1 MTNAQSPLWSASIF
15 HSLDLQFS
23 QRFIYEWME
32 QTFPNP
38 IKKKKNLRDCT
49 IKAGHSV
56 PMVSSRMFAALSLL
70 KNTEHS
76 LVCRRF
82 SGMTLGTS
90 VAWRKKG
97 GGGRGGWTEDTD
109 HSHTN
114 TALCPST
121 ADGEGQIC
129 SLLPGKPVDVIKS
142 WREEHRKAD
151 GSLLPGLYFYCHTLF
166 EVQCLRATCLI
177 CPKNIIYVLLFFYK
191 FQVQNLKCQQ
201 M

>member
-70 KNTEHS
+70 ENTEHS

-97 GGGRGGWTEDTD
+97 GGGVGGGQRTQITVTQTLHCALPQQMGKAKYAACFLVNQSMSLKVEERSIERPMGHYYQAFTF
-109 HSHTN
+109 
-114 TALCPST
+114 TATP
-121 ADGEGQIC
+121 
-129 SLLPGKPVDVIKS
+129 
-142 WREEHRKAD
+142 
-151 GSLLPGLYFYCHTLF
+151 
-166 EVQCLRATCLI
+166 CLRCS
-177 CPKNIIYVLLFFYK
+177 VLG
-191 FQVQNLKCQQ
+191 QPV
-201 M
+201 